1 MANADEEVDEFFVFR
16 LELKLQEDVDED
28 DEEKANIDE
37 EPLSEEDSDE
47 APLDDAVGDTDDDG
61 VNEEDGDIVTG
72 GGGVCVL
79 VS

>member
-16 LELKLQEDVDED
+16 LELKLQDVDED
-28 DEEKANIDE
+28 DEEKANIDV

-72 GGGVCVL
+72 GGVCVL